1 MVLRGDRHVIVSE
14 SVNRGYWTGGH
25 YPEAWTPVSIFKRY
39 APEPRGSGV
48 EPHFHD
54 GDEFW
59 LFAEGEGE
67 VWLGDRAY
75 PITPNTAVYT
85 PRGVV
90 HRFQMF
96 TEFQNNALVTRLE
109 GRKRQ
114 GHLVP
119 AAEGEPHAAAAPII
133 IPGDENAGPFP
144 DRGSRC
150 PLSELRAVAMPAG
163 EATVDLDGT
172 ATANE
177 HLLVLDGDV
186 ELTVDG
192 LTVMLARGD
201 VALLR
206 AGASRQVAS
215 TAGARVGLARE

>member
-25 YPEAWTPVSIFKRY
+25 YPESWTPVSVFKRY
-39 APEPRGSGV
+39 DPEPKGSGV
-48 EPHFHD
+48 EPHYHD

-119 AAEGEPHAAAAPII
+119 AVDGEPHATAAPII
-133 IPGDENAGPFP
+133 VGGEQNDGPFP
-144 DRGSRC
+144 ERGPRC
-150 PLSELRAVAMPAG
+150 PLSELRAITVAAG
-163 EATVDLDGT
+163 EPAAGLDGT
-172 ATANE
+172 AAASE
-177 HLLVLDGDV
+177 HLLVLGGDV

-192 LTVMLARGD
+192 VTVMLARGD
-201 VALLR
+201 VAFLM
-206 AGASRQVAS
+206 AGTARRVAS
-215 TAGARVGLARE
+215 PDGARVALARE

>member
-1 MVLRGDRHVIVSE
+1 MVLRGERHVIVSE

-25 YPEAWTPVSIFKRY
+25 YPEAWTPVSVFKRY
-39 APEPRGSGV
+39 DPEPQGSGV
-48 EPHFHD
+48 EPHYHD

-67 VWLGDRAY
+67 VWLGDRVH

-96 TEFQNNALVTRLE
+96 TEFQNNALVTRLV
-109 GRKRQ
+109 GRQRQ

-119 AAEGEPHAAAAPII
+119 AADGEPRAAAAPII
-133 IPGDENAGPFP
+133 VRGEENAGPFQE
-144 DRGSRC
+144 RGSRC
-150 PLSELRAVAMPAG
+150 PLSELRMFDVAAG
-163 EATVDLDGT
+163 EAPADLGGTVA
-172 ATANE
+172 ATE
-177 HLLVLDGDV
+177 HLLVLGGDV

-192 LTVMLARGD
+192 ATVTLARGD
-201 VALLR
+201 AALLR
-206 AGASRQVAS
+206 AGASRRVAS
-215 TAGARVGLARE
+215 PDGARVALARE

>member
-1 MVLRGDRHVIVSE
+1 MVLRGERHIIVSE
-14 SVNRGYWTGGH
+14 NANRGYWTGGH
-25 YPEAWTPVSIFKRY
+25 YPEAWTPVSVFKRY
-39 APEPRGSGV
+39 DREPRGSGV
-48 EPHFHD
+48 EPHYHD

-67 VWLGDRAY
+67 VWLGDRVY

-109 GRKRQ
+109 VRQRQ

-119 AAEGEPHAAAAPII
+119 AADGEPRALAAPII
-133 IPGDENAGPFP
+133 VGGEENSGPFL
-144 DRGSRC
+144 DRGPRC
-150 PLSELRAVAMPAG
+150 PLSELRVVDLGTG
-163 EATVDLDGT
+163 EVPSDLDGAALT
-172 ATANE
+172 NE
-177 HLLVLDGDV
+177 HLLVLSGAV
-186 ELTVDG
+186 ELTADG
-192 LTVMLARGD
+192 VTVTVARGD

-206 AGASRQVAS
+206 ADASRRVAS
-215 TAGARVGLARE
+215 TAGARVALARE

>member
-25 YPEAWTPVSIFKRY
+25 YPESWTPVSVFKRY
-39 APEPRGSGV
+39 DQEPKGSGV
-48 EPHFHD
+48 EPHYHD

-109 GRKRQ
+109 GRQRQ

-119 AAEGEPHAAAAPII
+119 AVEGEPHAAAAPII
-133 IPGDENAGPFP
+133 VGGEQNDGPFP
-144 DRGSRC
+144 ERGPRC
-150 PLSELRAVAMPAG
+150 PLSELRAVTVAAG
-163 EATVDLDGT
+163 EAVADLNGT
-172 ATANE
+172 AAANE
-177 HLLVLDGDV
+177 HLLVLGGDV

-192 LTVMLARGD
+192 VTVMLARGD
-201 VALLR
+201 VAFLM
-206 AGASRQVAS
+206 AGTSRRVAS
-215 TAGARVGLARE
+215 PDGARVALARE